1 MMSLSD
7 RIQATLRLPAYQ
19 EDFQQ
24 LVHYLQ
30 EEKFG
35 DPEEPAPRE
44 LIRHII
50 ETYPNL
56 PEVLKVAEKWGLP
69 TAIDPDYRGNAK
81 RLEPWM
87 REAKTPARKTSKPI
101 QVKERRPTR
110 YLELKVDLTERT
122 DVLCGLFHEY
132 VIAHKQTLPAELV
145 KKSRG
150 KTPDLDLWEI
160 YDLIEVRRKSK
171 TEIIET
177 LLEKAGK
184 NPDARTAYNPESMRL
199 YKQITSA
206 HAKAKRIMKSV
217 TPRTP

>member
-7 RIQATLRLPAYQ
+7 RIQATLRVPAYQ
-19 EDFQQ
+19 KDFQHLFQ
-24 LVHYLQ
+24 YLQ

-35 DPEEPAPRE
+35 DPEEPAPRG
-44 LIRHII
+44 LIRHVI
-50 ETYPNL
+50 ETYPTL
-56 PEVLKVAEKWGLP
+56 PEIVQVADKWRLP
-69 TAIDPDYRGNAK
+69 TAINPEHRNNAAM
-81 RLEPWM
+81 LQPWLD
-87 REAKTPARKTSKPI
+87 EANRPSRKTAKPI

-132 VIAHKQTLPAELV
+132 VIAHKQALPAELV